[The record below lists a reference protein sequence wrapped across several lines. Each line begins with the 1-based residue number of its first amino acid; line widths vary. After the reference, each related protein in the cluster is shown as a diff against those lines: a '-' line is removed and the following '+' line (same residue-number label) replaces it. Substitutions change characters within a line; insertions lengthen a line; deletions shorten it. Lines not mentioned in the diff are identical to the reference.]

1 LRQQD
6 WQSAEF
12 VWMWWVVWGRGTQY
26 SNDSSD
32 NDDNSS
38 DNSGNTRKFETYQ
51 APAQIQVVPSGKS
64 RAEQG

>member
-1 LRQQD
+1 MD
-6 WQSAEF
+6 
-12 VWMWWVVWGRGTQY
+12 VVWGRGTQCN
-26 SNDSSD
+26 NDD
-32 NDDNSS
+32 GDNNDDNSS